1 MELNREFNE
10 ALSSLCQIVPR
21 LFASYYDTRDPSELD
36 VLIYQVNKLFCMIRA
51 SDQCTTQQIEAV
63 GVGLSLLQD
72 AQNLIEEGSVG
83 YEPHLL
89 VNGLKGRP
97 RLEIS
102 NDQLQYLLELGFSC
116 PQIANVLG
124 VSLSTIR
131 RRMTDY
137 NLSVSAQYSQ
147 ITDLEL
153 DAIVKDIKVSF
164 PNCGY
169 RLMLGHLLT
178 RGYRITQVRI
188 KEALHRVDPDGSAM
202 RWAVAIERRKYKVM
216 SPLALWH
223 IDSHHKLI
231 R

>member
-1 MELNREFNE
+1 MELELNE
-10 ALSSLCQIVPR
+10 AIFSLCQIVPR
-21 LFASYYDTRDPSELD
+21 LFASYYDTKDPGELD
-36 VLIYQVNKLFCMIRA
+36 VLIYQVNKLFGMMRA
-51 SDQCTTQQIEAV
+51 SHQCTTQQLEAV
-63 GVGLSLLQD
+63 GVGLRLLQD
-72 AQNLIEEGSVG
+72 AQYSIEENRVG
-83 YEPHLL
+83 YEPQFL
-89 VNGLKGRP
+89 VNGLRGRP
-97 RLEIS
+97 RLDIS

-124 VSLSTIR
+124 VSLSTVR

-147 ITDLEL
+147 ITDQEL
-153 DAIVKDIKVSF
+153 DAIVKDIKIAF

-169 RLMLGHLLT
+169 RLMHGHLLT
-178 RGYRITQVRI
+178 RGHRITQMRI
-188 KEALHRVDPDGSAM
+188 KEALHRVDPDGSAL

-223 IDSHHKLI
+223 IDSNHKLI